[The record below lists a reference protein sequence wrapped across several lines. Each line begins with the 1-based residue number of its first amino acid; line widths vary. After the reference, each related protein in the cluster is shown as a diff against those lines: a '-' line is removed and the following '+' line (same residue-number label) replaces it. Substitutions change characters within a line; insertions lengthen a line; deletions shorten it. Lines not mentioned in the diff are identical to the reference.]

1 MRATMSDWNRWQSAS
16 RVAFDVPRMAAC
28 DSEVASE
35 GLIVQY
41 VAAVPDGGDGDGA
54 NKTFFD

>member
-1 MRATMSDWNRWQSAS
+1 MRAAMGDWNRWRSAS
-16 RVAFDVPRMAAC
+16 RVAFNVPRMAAC

-35 GLIVQY
+35 GSVVQY

-54 NKTFFD
+54 NKTCFD